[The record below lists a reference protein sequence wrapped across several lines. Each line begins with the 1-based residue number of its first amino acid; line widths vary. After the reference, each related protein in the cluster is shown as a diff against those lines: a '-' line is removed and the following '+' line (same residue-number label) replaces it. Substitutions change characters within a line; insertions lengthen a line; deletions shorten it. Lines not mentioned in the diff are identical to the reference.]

1 MDYYTKCIASKEEW
15 EMVDVYAD
23 EGLTGMETQHRDEF
37 NRMIADCRDGKIDRI
52 LVKSIS
58 RFARNQEDYTLTAQ
72 GIGCIKK
79 SRTGGTDRRF
89 GMNNTSF
96 RFYASAS
103 CGAYST
109 MSTENSPPSVRSA
122 MVPS

>member
-1 MDYYTKCIASKEEW
+1 MTARISKQN
-15 EMVDVYAD
+15 
-23 EGLTGMETQHRDEF
+23 G
-37 NRMIADCRDGKIDRI
+37 
-52 LVKSIS
+52 
-58 RFARNQEDYTLTAQ
+58 TLTAQ
-72 GIGCIKK
+72 GMGCIKK